1 MKNLTSLARGL
12 RFVAEIA
19 AIVFVMKSF
28 AFASNHI
35 PSESMVPTLQIG
47 DRILVSKWAY
57 GVSRH
62 SLLVD
67 PGVSLPGENG
77 RLFGRLPDRGDV
89 AVFTHPRNGETM
101 VKRVI
106 GLPGD
111 RVALRAGRL
120 WLNGALV
127 ARAPEGMLS
136 YRDDRG
142 GIVTVARFTET
153 LPGGR
158 THPILERTD
167 RGFADTVGEVV
178 VPAGHLFMMGDN
190 RDNSADSRFA
200 DMGFVPVENLQG
212 RADLITWSLYRCA
225 EEPGLACAAKR
236 FLEAVE

>member
-1 MKNLTSLARGL
+1 MTSIARAV

-35 PSESMVPTLQIG
+35 PSESMVPTLEVG

-57 GVSRH
+57 GFSRH

-67 PGVSLPGENG
+67 PRTSLPGENG
-77 RLFGRLPDRGDV
+77 RLLGRLPARGDV
-89 AVFTHPRNGETM
+89 AVFTHPLSGETM

-111 RVALRAGRL
+111 RVALASGRL

-127 ARAPEGMLS
+127 ARTPMGTYS
-136 YRDDRG
+136 YREHRG
-142 GIVTVARFTET
+142 GIVTVARFTEE

-158 THPILERTD
+158 AHPIVERTD
-167 RGFADTVGEVV
+167 RGFAHTMGEIA
-178 VPAGHLFMMGDN
+178 VPPGHLFMMGDN

-200 DMGFVPVENLQG
+200 GMGFVPVENLQG
-212 RADLITWSLYRCA
+212 RADLIPWSLHRCA
-225 EEPGLACAAKR
+225 DEPGLACAKRR
-236 FLEAVE
+236 FLALVE